1 MTDWNAISRHIGDA
15 TGQTFEP
22 RDGHSVGG
30 GCINTATILSDGA
43 RSYFVK
49 CNDASRLDLF
59 EAEADGLAA
68 LTASGSI
75 RVPEPVCWGRAG
87 GASYLVLERLDLQG
101 GRGRGAEAGR
111 RLAELHRS
119 GGPAFGWRRDNYI
132 GSTPQPNG
140 QTSDWTTF
148 WRDRRLGFQ
157 LDLAARSGHGRGLQ
171 SHGDRL
177 LADLGAFLDHQPNP
191 SLLHGDLWGGNLGYL
206 ADGSPAIF
214 DPAVYLGDR
223 EADLAMTELF
233 GGFGGDFYA
242 AYGESWP
249 LDPGYGTRKTLY
261 NLYHILNHLNLFGS
275 GYLGQARSMIER
287 LLAELR

>member
-1 MTDWNAISRHIGDA
+1 MTDWDAITRHIGDA
-15 TGQTFEP
+15 TRQDFEP
-22 RDGHSVGG
+22 RERQSVGG
-30 GCINTATILSDGA
+30 GCINVATILSDGT

-68 LTASGSI
+68 LASSGSI

-87 GASYLVLERLDLQG
+87 GSSYLVLERLDLTS

-111 RLAELHRS
+111 QLAELHRS
-119 GGPAFGWRRDNYI
+119 SGPEFGWRRDNYI
-132 GSTPQPNG
+132 GSTPQPNTE
-140 QTSDWTTF
+140 TSDWAAF
-148 WRDRRLGFQ
+148 WRDRRIGFQ
-157 LDLAARSGHGRGLQ
+157 LELAANNGHGLQ
-171 SHGDRL
+171 PHADRL
-177 LADLGAFLDHQPNP
+177 LADLGAFLGHEPYP

-206 ADGSPAIF
+206 RNGSPAIF

-233 GGFGGDFYA
+233 GGFGADFYA
-242 AYGESWP
+242 AYGETWP

-275 GYLGQARSMIER
+275 GYLAQARAMIER